1 MDVLRTR
8 PQLVGDAAA
17 PRGGRRRGRR
27 DLGARGDTRA
37 RRRHRADPRGRG
49 ARRSATP
56 SSSLVENFMFKMSGA
71 RSRPAEGPRARR
83 VLHARR
89 GARHER
95 LDVHGTRDRVDA
107 VRHRFGSRRR
117 RRRAQ
122 GQAPRR
128 RAEPRVAHD
137 RRDRHG
143 RERGAVAT
151 REARRGRAADGV
163 RPPRLPDVR
172 PARSRAREGRRDA
185 RGDGRAAGAR
195 APGRGDGAAPPA
207 RVQAASPAVHE
218 RRVLRGRGARRTSTC
233 PPTCTPRRS
242 PLRAPRAG
250 RRTCSS
256 SLRTTG

>member
-17 PRGGRRRGRR
+17 PRGGRRLGRR
-27 DLGARGDTRA
+27 DLGARGDSRAGCRHRAASGRA
-37 RRRHRADPRGRG
+37 RRSSTRGP
-49 ARRSATP
+49 TL
-56 SSSLVENFMFKMSGA
+56 SLVENFMFKMSGRVPDPPKA
-71 RSRPAEGPRARR
+71 RALDAYFTLAAEHGMNASTFT
-83 VLHARR
+83 
-89 GARHER
+89 
-95 LDVHGTRDRVDA
+95 GTRDRLDA
-107 VRHRFGSRRR
+107 VRHRIGSRRR
-117 RRRAQ
+117 RRCAQ

-172 PARSRAREGRRDA
+172 PARPRARQGRRDA
-185 RGDGRAAGAR
+185 LAGRTSGWRSRAR
-195 APGRGDGAAPPA
+195 SRRRRCACCTSTSRTA
-207 RVQAASPAVHE
+207 RCTRTSSTTRPRCSA
-218 RRVLRGRGARRTSTC
+218 TSTC